1 MRQLE
6 NRVRQPAHTDAV
18 LDMGNRCMVC
28 LRCGYGQLS
37 CAAGED
43 DEISRGE
50 LSPDEK
56 RRRVVLKRVN
66 IDRIGLRKDFLKR
79 GTIAKGAAESGA
91 VEAYANGKLARNLF
105 MSSAAGYKGAFV
117 CDESVGGFTRD
128 TQWLVWD
135 YESDCTL
142 GDALDGVIGT
152 FPGDVE
158 EIVLGRALNNA
169 NIGKRDVA
177 VIRQIMK
184 RVCNS

>member
-1 MRQLE
+1 M
-6 NRVRQPAHTDAV
+6 
-18 LDMGNRCMVC
+18 
-28 LRCGYGQLS
+28 
-37 CAAGED
+37 
-43 DEISRGE
+43 SRGE
-50 LSPDEK
+50 LTPDEK
-56 RRRVVLKRVN
+56 KRRVVLKRVN
-66 IDRIGLRKDFLKR
+66 IDRVGQRKDFLKR

-91 VEAYANGKLARNLF
+91 VESYVNGKLARNVL
-105 MSSAAGYKGAFV
+105 MRSAAGYKGAFI
-117 CDESVGGFTRD
+117 CDESIGGFTRD

-177 VIRQIMK
+177 VIRQIMN
-184 RVCNS
+184 RVRNMRFCNRSMVWDY

>member
-1 MRQLE
+1 MRPCQE
-6 NRVRQPAHTDAV
+6 SHI
-18 LDMGNRCMVC
+18 
-28 LRCGYGQLS
+28 
-37 CAAGED
+37 AGVDE
-43 DEISRGE
+43 EISRGE

-66 IDRIGLRKDFLKR
+66 IDRLGLRKDFLRR

-91 VEAYANGKLARNLF
+91 VEAYVNGKLARNVF
-105 MSSAAGYKGAFV
+105 MKSAAGYKGAFV

-158 EIVLGRALNNA
+158 EIVLGRTLNNA

-177 VIRQIMK
+177 VIRQVMK
-184 RVCNS
+184 RVRTVQSQTVPVRPTRLALSAH